1 MKSQTIISGKGSI
14 TGIGDIL
21 LSLGCRKYML
31 VCDSSFQYLN
41 IKDSF
46 AELNVP
52 HVVFSGF
59 TPNPLYEDV
68 CRGVEIFRKSGCD
81 TIVAVGGGSSL
92 DVAKCIKLYCKM
104 DSSVNYLTQEYK
116 ETGIPLIAVPT
127 TAGTGSESTRFAVIY
142 FEGKKQSVAHE
153 SIIPNYAV
161 LEPSVLKTLP
171 VYQKK
176 CTVLD
181 ALCQGMESWWSV
193 NSDLESREYSKA
205 AVETIIKYGD
215 EYIFENTDESAE
227 KMMVAANLAG
237 KAINITQ
244 TTAAHAMS
252 YKLTSLY
259 GIPHGHAV
267 AVCLAPLWRYMQRNT
282 ALCIDGRGKK
292 HLECVFDGISRALG
306 ADSWSGGSDIFENI
320 LIRWDMKS
328 PVSADLAVELETL
341 CSSVNPIRLKNNPVG
356 LSDEAIKELYSA
368 IVRDGKERR
377 EET

>member
-1 MKSQTIISGKGSI
+1 MKGQTIISGKGSI
-14 TGIGDIL
+14 SRVGEIL
-21 LSLGCRKYML
+21 ESLGCGKYML

-52 HVVFSGF
+52 HVVFNGF
-59 TPNPLYEDV
+59 TPNPRYEDV
-68 CRGVEIFRKSGCD
+68 CQGVELFCQSGCD
-81 TIVAVGGGSSL
+81 AIVAVGGGSSL

-104 DSSVNYLTQEYK
+104 DRSVNYLEQEYK
-116 ETGIPLIAVPT
+116 ETGVPLIAIPT

-153 SIIPNYAV
+153 SIIPNYAI

-193 NSDLESREYSKA
+193 NSDLESQEYSKA
-205 AVETIIKYGD
+205 AIETIIKYGD

-227 KMMVAANLAG
+227 KMMLAANLAG
-237 KAINITQ
+237 RAINITQ

-267 AVCLAPLWRYMQRNT
+267 AVCFAPLWRYMQENT
-282 ALCIDGRGKK
+282 ALCIDGRGEK
-292 HLECVFDGISRALG
+292 HLKSVFDGISHALG
-306 ADSWSGGSDIFENI
+306 ADSPSGGSDIFEAI
-320 LIRWDMKS
+320 LARWEIKA
-328 PVSADLAVELETL
+328 PVSDCLLGDMETL
-341 CSSVNPIRLKNNPVG
+341 CASVNPVRLKNNPVG
-356 LSDEAIKELYSA
+356 LSDEAIKELYSS

-377 EET
+377 EES